1 LFLRLCPFDSLNPGI
16 LEPCIYKILT
26 MQDFYQKNYQAYHE
40 KTFSIDP
47 TSFLDP
53 LARKLPAEAFVLDV
67 GCGSGRD
74 LLWMKKRGFDVIG
87 FEQSPGLAE
96 LAREI
101 TGCEILEG
109 DFETYDFSSIL
120 VDAVILVGSLVH
132 LPHQRFPNVFENI
145 TSAISDNGLVLIT
158 LKEGSGDLKNPDGR
172 IFYLWEDP
180 KAREMFDTLG
190 FKVCDFSSS
199 VSKTG
204 SGDVWMTYVL
214 DKE

>member
-1 LFLRLCPFDSLNPGI
+1 MS
-16 LEPCIYKILT
+16 
-26 MQDFYQKNYQAYHE
+26 DFYQKNYQAYHE

-47 TSFLDP
+47 TSFLGL
-53 LARKLPAEAFVLDV
+53 LARRLPAEAFVLDV

-96 LAREI
+96 LARDNA
-101 TGCEILEG
+101 GCEVIEG

-120 VDAVILVGSLVH
+120 VDAVMLVGALVH
-132 LPHQRFPNVFENI
+132 VPHHRLPNVFENI

-158 LKEGSGDLKNPDGR
+158 LKKGSGELKNPDGR
-172 IFYLWEDP
+172 VFYLWEDP

-190 FKVCDFSSS
+190 FKVSDFSSS

-204 SGDVWMTYVL
+204 SGAVWMSYVL
-214 DKE
+214 DKEG

>member
-1 LFLRLCPFDSLNPGI
+1 MHD
-16 LEPCIYKILT
+16 Y
-26 MQDFYQKNYQAYHE
+26 YQKNYKAYHE

-47 TSFLDP
+47 SSFLDP
-53 LARKLPAEAFVLDV
+53 FAKRLPGDAFVLDV

-87 FEQSPGLAE
+87 FERSPGLAK
-96 LAREI
+96 LARDNA
-101 TGCEILEG
+101 GCEVIEG

-120 VDAVILVGSLVH
+120 VDAIMAIGALVH
-132 LPHQRFPNVFENI
+132 VPHEGFSKIFENI
-145 TSAISDNGLVLIT
+145 TSAIPDYGSVLIT
-158 LKEGSGDLKNPDGR
+158 LKEGSGELKHPDGR
-172 IFYLWEDP
+172 IFYMWEDP

-190 FKVCDFSSS
+190 FKVCGVSSS

-214 DKE
+214 DKSG

>member
-1 LFLRLCPFDSLNPGI
+1 MPD
-16 LEPCIYKILT
+16 Y
-26 MQDFYQKNYQAYHE
+26 YQKNYKAYHE

-47 TSFLDP
+47 SSFLD
-53 LARKLPAEAFVLDV
+53 LFAKRLPGDAFVLDV

-87 FEQSPGLAE
+87 FERSPGLAK
-96 LAREI
+96 LARDNA
-101 TGCEILEG
+101 GCEVIEG

-120 VDAVILVGSLVH
+120 VDAIMAIGALVH
-132 LPHQRFPNVFENI
+132 VPHEGFSKIFENI
-145 TSAISDNGLVLIT
+145 TSAIPDYGSVLIT
-158 LKEGSGDLKNPDGR
+158 LKEGSGELKHPDGR
-172 IFYLWEDP
+172 IFYMWEDP

-190 FKVCDFSSS
+190 FKVCGVSSS

-214 DKE
+214 DKSG

>member
-1 LFLRLCPFDSLNPGI
+1 MSD
-16 LEPCIYKILT
+16 Y
-26 MQDFYQKNYQAYHE
+26 YQKNYLAYHE

-47 TSFLDP
+47 TSFLAP
-53 LARKLPAEAFVLDV
+53 LVRKLPAEAFVLDV

-87 FEQSPGLAE
+87 FERSPGLAE
-96 LAREI
+96 LARDNA
-101 TGCEILEG
+101 GCEVIEG

-120 VDAVILVGSLVH
+120 VDAVLLVGALVH
-132 LPHQRFPNVFENI
+132 VPHEKCPDVFLNI
-145 TSAISDNGLVLIT
+145 KSAIPDGGSVLIT
-158 LKEGSGDLKNPDGR
+158 LKKGSGDLTAPDGR
-172 IFYLWEDP
+172 TFYLWEDP

-204 SGDVWMTYVL
+204 SGALWMSYVL
-214 DKE
+214 DREG

>member
-1 LFLRLCPFDSLNPGI
+1 M
-16 LEPCIYKILT
+16 K

-47 TSFLDP
+47 SSFLKP
-53 LARKLPAEAFVLDV
+53 LARRLPAEAFILDV

-74 LLWMKKRGFDVIG
+74 LLWMKKQGFDVIG
-87 FEQSPGLAE
+87 FERSPGLAE
-96 LAREI
+96 LARDNA
-101 TGCEILEG
+101 GCEVIEG

-120 VDAVILVGSLVH
+120 VDAVLLVGALVH
-132 LPHQRFPNVFENI
+132 VPHEKLPDVFLNI
-145 TSAISDNGLVLIT
+145 KSVIPDGGSVLIT
-158 LKEGSGDLKNPDGR
+158 LNEGSGDLTAPDGR
-172 IFYLWEDP
+172 TFYLWEDL

-204 SGDVWMTYVL
+204 SGDVWLTYVL
-214 DKE
+214 DKEV